1 MTTYKHFCKTL
12 FFIGISL
19 SFSLYAD
26 QQLEVLEVKT
36 SQSYEIS
43 KNLPGEL
50 LPFQQSKI
58 AFEITGRISSIY
70 VDIGDRVKKDEVLA
84 KLDDSEV
91 NANLEQ
97 AVARLDLAN
106 QVLNRFE
113 DLRKKGFISIQD
125 FDKAKSEY
133 LVAKSQVK
141 FFEVKKSQTILRA
154 PYDGFIQNR
163 FVDEGTVINGSNP
176 ILEILDA
183 NKVEAHVSIPENLVN
198 NLEVSNDYVFEIGQ
212 EKAKGKFKRLAPM
225 SASGSN
231 SRLAIFEF
239 SDFFIP
245 GSVIDLIIKIKKSEQ
260 GIWLPI
266 NSLSQS
272 EQGLWSVYTVS
283 DDGSNRVEKDLVRIL
298 HFENNYAYVSGTLK
312 DGDLVILGGYIAYF
326 MYLYGI
332 HPAWGCLLYTSPS
345 PRDVEEY
352 RMPSSA

>member
-1 MTTYKHFCKTL
+1 MTIYKHFCKTL
-12 FFIGISL
+12 FLVGISL

-125 FDKAKSEY
+125 FDKAKFEY

-312 DGDLVILGGYIAYF
+312 DGDLVILGGLSKIIEGQT
-326 MYLYGI
+326 L
-332 HPAWGCLLYTSPS
+332 
-345 PRDVEEY
+345 
-352 RMPSSA
+352 

>member
-1 MTTYKHFCKTL
+1 MTIYKHFCKTL
-12 FFIGISL
+12 FLIGISL

-312 DGDLVILGGYIAYF
+312 DGDLVILGGLSKIIEGQT
-326 MYLYGI
+326 L
-332 HPAWGCLLYTSPS
+332 
-345 PRDVEEY
+345 
-352 RMPSSA
+352 

>member
-1 MTTYKHFCKTL
+1 MTIYKHFCKTL
-12 FFIGISL
+12 FLVGISL

-50 LPFQQSKI
+50 LPFQQSRI

-70 VDIGDRVKKDEVLA
+70 VDIGDRVKKDEMLA

-198 NLEVSNDYVFEIGQ
+198 NLEVSNDYTFEIGQ
-212 EKAKGKFKRLAPM
+212 EKVIGKFKRLAPM

-239 SDFFIP
+239 TDFFIP
-245 GSVIDLIIKIKKSEQ
+245 GSVIDLIIKIRKSEQ
-260 GIWLPI
+260 GVWLPI

-312 DGDLVILGGYIAYF
+312 NGDLVILGGLSKIIEGQT
-326 MYLYGI
+326 L
-332 HPAWGCLLYTSPS
+332 
-345 PRDVEEY
+345 
-352 RMPSSA
+352 

>member
-1 MTTYKHFCKTL
+1 MTIYKHFCKTL
-12 FFIGISL
+12 FLVGISL

-70 VDIGDRVKKDEVLA
+70 VDIGDRVKKDEMLA

-283 DDGSNRVEKDLVRIL
+283 DDGLNKVEKDLVRIL

-312 DGDLVILGGYIAYF
+312 NGDLVILGGLSKIIEGQT
-326 MYLYGI
+326 L
-332 HPAWGCLLYTSPS
+332 
-345 PRDVEEY
+345 
-352 RMPSSA
+352 

>member
-1 MTTYKHFCKTL
+1 MTIYKHFCKTL
-12 FFIGISL
+12 FLVGISL

-70 VDIGDRVKKDEVLA
+70 VDIGDRVKKDEMLA

-113 DLRKKGFISIQD
+113 DLRKKGLISIQD

-212 EKAKGKFKRLAPM
+212 EKAIGKFKRLAPM

-239 SDFFIP
+239 TDFFIP
-245 GSVIDLIIKIKKSEQ
+245 GSVIDLIIKIRKSEQ
-260 GIWLPI
+260 GVWLPI

-312 DGDLVILGGYIAYF
+312 NGDLVILGGLSKIIEGQT
-326 MYLYGI
+326 L
-332 HPAWGCLLYTSPS
+332 
-345 PRDVEEY
+345 
-352 RMPSSA
+352 

>member
-1 MTTYKHFCKTL
+1 MTIYKHFCKTL
-12 FFIGISL
+12 FLVGISL

-70 VDIGDRVKKDEVLA
+70 VDIGDRVKKDEMLA

-212 EKAKGKFKRLAPM
+212 EKAIGKFKRLAPM

-245 GSVIDLIIKIKKSEQ
+245 GSVIDLVIKVQKNEQ
-260 GIWLPI
+260 GVWLPI

-312 DGDLVILGGYIAYF
+312 DGDLVILGGLSKIIEGQT
-326 MYLYGI
+326 L
-332 HPAWGCLLYTSPS
+332 
-345 PRDVEEY
+345 
-352 RMPSSA
+352 

>member
-1 MTTYKHFCKTL
+1 MTIYKHFCKTL
-12 FFIGISL
+12 FLVGISL

-26 QQLEVLEVKT
+26 QQLEVLEVKI

-198 NLEVSNDYVFEIGQ
+198 NLEVSNDYTFEIGQ
-212 EKAKGKFKRLAPM
+212 EKAIGKFKRLAPM

-245 GSVIDLIIKIKKSEQ
+245 GSVIDLIIKIKKNEQ

-312 DGDLVILGGYIAYF
+312 DGDLVILGGLSKIIEGQT
-326 MYLYGI
+326 L
-332 HPAWGCLLYTSPS
+332 
-345 PRDVEEY
+345 
-352 RMPSSA
+352 

>member
-1 MTTYKHFCKTL
+1 MTIYKHFCKTL
-12 FFIGISL
+12 FLVGISL

-106 QVLNRFE
+106 QVLDRFE
-113 DLRKKGFISIQD
+113 DLRNKGFISIQD
-125 FDKAKSEY
+125 YDKAKSEY

-198 NLEVSNDYVFEIGQ
+198 NLEVSNDYTFEIGQ
-212 EKAKGKFKRLAPM
+212 EKAIGKFKRLAPM

-239 SDFFIP
+239 TDFFIP
-245 GSVIDLIIKIKKSEQ
+245 GSVIDLILKIRKSEQ
-260 GIWLPI
+260 GVWLPI

-312 DGDLVILGGYIAYF
+312 DGDLVILGGLSKIIEGQT
-326 MYLYGI
+326 L
-332 HPAWGCLLYTSPS
+332 
-345 PRDVEEY
+345 
-352 RMPSSA
+352 

>member
-1 MTTYKHFCKTL
+1 MTIYKHFCKTL
-12 FFIGISL
+12 FLAGISL

-58 AFEITGRISSIY
+58 AFEITGRISSIF

-312 DGDLVILGGYIAYF
+312 DGDLVILGGLSKIIEGQT
-326 MYLYGI
+326 L
-332 HPAWGCLLYTSPS
+332 
-345 PRDVEEY
+345 
-352 RMPSSA
+352 

>member
-1 MTTYKHFCKTL
+1 MTIYKHFCKTL
-12 FFIGISL
+12 FLVGISL

-198 NLEVSNDYVFEIGQ
+198 NLEVSNDYFFEIGQ
-212 EKAKGKFKRLAPM
+212 EKAIGKFKRLAPM

-239 SDFFIP
+239 TDFFIP

-312 DGDLVILGGYIAYF
+312 DGDLVILGGLSKIIEGQT
-326 MYLYGI
+326 L
-332 HPAWGCLLYTSPS
+332 
-345 PRDVEEY
+345 
-352 RMPSSA
+352 

>member
-1 MTTYKHFCKTL
+1 MTINKNFCKTL
-12 FFIGISL
+12 LFLGISF

-26 QQLEVLEVKT
+26 QQIEVLEVKT
-36 SQSYEIS
+36 SQSYEIA

-58 AFEITGRISSIY
+58 AFEITGRILSIS
-70 VDIGDRVKKDEVLA
+70 VDIGDKVKKDDVLA
-84 KLDDSEV
+84 KLDDSEI
-91 NANLEQ
+91 NASLEQ
-97 AVARLDLAN
+97 AVARLDLAS
-106 QVLNRFE
+106 QVLSRFE

-125 FDKAKSEY
+125 FDEAKSEY

-154 PYDGFIQNR
+154 PYDGFVQRR

-183 NKVEAHVSIPENLVN
+183 NKVEAHVSIPENLIA
-198 NLEVSNDYVFEIGQ
+198 NLEVSNDYIFQIGNEKVF
-212 EKAKGKFKRLAPM
+212 GKFKRLAPM

-239 SDFFIP
+239 SNFFIP
-245 GSVIDLIIKIKKSEQ
+245 GSVIDLIIKINKNEN

-283 DDGSNRVEKDLVRIL
+283 NDGSNRVEKDLVRVL

-312 DGDLVILGGYIAYF
+312 DGDLVILGGLSKIIEGQT
-326 MYLYGI
+326 L
-332 HPAWGCLLYTSPS
+332 
-345 PRDVEEY
+345 
-352 RMPSSA
+352 

>member
-1 MTTYKHFCKTL
+1 MTIYKNFCKTL
-12 FFIGISL
+12 FLVGISL

-58 AFEITGRISSIY
+58 AFEITGRISSIF

-283 DDGSNRVEKDLVRIL
+283 DDGSNRVEKDFVRIL

-312 DGDLVILGGYIAYF
+312 DGDLVILGGLSKIIEGQT
-326 MYLYGI
+326 L
-332 HPAWGCLLYTSPS
+332 
-345 PRDVEEY
+345 
-352 RMPSSA
+352 

>member
-1 MTTYKHFCKTL
+1 MTIYKHFCKTL
-12 FFIGISL
+12 FFFGISL
-19 SFSLYAD
+19 SFSLYAN
-26 QQLEVLEVKT
+26 QQLEVLEVKI
-36 SQSYEIS
+36 SQSYEVS
-43 KNLPGEL
+43 KSLPGEL

-58 AFEITGRISSIY
+58 AFEISGRILSIS
-70 VDIGDRVKKDEVLA
+70 VDIGDKVKKDDVLA
-84 KLDDSEV
+84 KLDDGEI
-91 NANLEQ
+91 NASLEQ
-97 AVARLDLAN
+97 AVARLDLAT

-113 DLRKKGFISIQD
+113 DLRNKGFISIQD

-183 NKVEAHVSIPENLVN
+183 NKVEAHVSIPENLIT
-198 NLEVSNDYVFEIGQ
+198 NLEVSSDYTFEIGQ
-212 EKAKGKFKRLAPM
+212 KKVFGKFKRLAPM
-225 SASGSN
+225 STSGSN

-239 SDFFIP
+239 GDFFVP
-245 GSVIDLIIKIKKSEQ
+245 GSVIDLIIKIKKNDE

-283 DDGSNRVEKDLVRIL
+283 DDASNRVEKDLVRIL

-312 DGDLVILGGYIAYF
+312 DGDLVILGGLSKIIEGQT
-326 MYLYGI
+326 L
-332 HPAWGCLLYTSPS
+332 
-345 PRDVEEY
+345 
-352 RMPSSA
+352 

>member
-1 MTTYKHFCKTL
+1 MTIYKHFCKTL
-12 FFIGISL
+12 FLVGISL

-70 VDIGDRVKKDEVLA
+70 VDIGDRVKKDEMLA

-212 EKAKGKFKRLAPM
+212 EKAIGKFKRLAPM

-239 SDFFIP
+239 TDFFIP
-245 GSVIDLIIKIKKSEQ
+245 GSVIDLIIKIRKSEQ
-260 GIWLPI
+260 GVWLPI

-298 HFENNYAYVSGTLK
+298 HFENNYAYVSGTL
-312 DGDLVILGGYIAYF
+312 
-326 MYLYGI
+326 
-332 HPAWGCLLYTSPS
+332 
-345 PRDVEEY
+345 
-352 RMPSSA
+352 

>member
-1 MTTYKHFCKTL
+1 MTIYKHFCKTL
-12 FFIGISL
+12 FLVGISL

-70 VDIGDRVKKDEVLA
+70 VDIGDRVKKDDALA

-198 NLEVSNDYVFEIGQ
+198 NLEVSNDYTFEIGQ
-212 EKAKGKFKRLAPM
+212 EKAIGKFKRLAPM

-312 DGDLVILGGYIAYF
+312 DGDLVILGGLSKIIEGQT
-326 MYLYGI
+326 L
-332 HPAWGCLLYTSPS
+332 
-345 PRDVEEY
+345 
-352 RMPSSA
+352 

>member
-1 MTTYKHFCKTL
+1 MTIYKHFCKTL
-12 FFIGISL
+12 FLVGISL

-58 AFEITGRISSIY
+58 AFEITGRISSIF

-91 NANLEQ
+91 NANLDQ

-245 GSVIDLIIKIKKSEQ
+245 GSVIDLIIKIEKSEQ

-312 DGDLVILGGYIAYF
+312 DGDLVILGGLSKIIEGQT
-326 MYLYGI
+326 L
-332 HPAWGCLLYTSPS
+332 
-345 PRDVEEY
+345 
-352 RMPSSA
+352 

>member
-12 FFIGISL
+12 FLVGISL

-58 AFEITGRISSIY
+58 AFEITGRISSIF

-198 NLEVSNDYVFEIGQ
+198 NLEVSNDYFFEIGQ

-312 DGDLVILGGYIAYF
+312 DGDLVILGGLSKIIEGQT
-326 MYLYGI
+326 L
-332 HPAWGCLLYTSPS
+332 
-345 PRDVEEY
+345 
-352 RMPSSA
+352 

>member
-12 FFIGISL
+12 FLVGISL

-245 GSVIDLIIKIKKSEQ
+245 GSVIDLIIKIRKSEQ
-260 GIWLPI
+260 GVWLPI

-312 DGDLVILGGYIAYF
+312 DGDLVILGGLSKIIEGQT
-326 MYLYGI
+326 L
-332 HPAWGCLLYTSPS
+332 
-345 PRDVEEY
+345 
-352 RMPSSA
+352 

>member
-1 MTTYKHFCKTL
+1 MTIYKHFCKTL
-12 FFIGISL
+12 FLVGISL

-70 VDIGDRVKKDEVLA
+70 VDIGDRVKKDDVLA

-106 QVLNRFE
+106 QVLTRFE

-198 NLEVSNDYVFEIGQ
+198 NLEVSNDYTFEIGQ
-212 EKAKGKFKRLAPM
+212 EKAIGKFKRLAPM

-312 DGDLVILGGYIAYF
+312 DGDLVILGGLSKIIEGQT
-326 MYLYGI
+326 L
-332 HPAWGCLLYTSPS
+332 
-345 PRDVEEY
+345 
-352 RMPSSA
+352 

>member
-1 MTTYKHFCKTL
+1 MTIYKHFCKTL
-12 FFIGISL
+12 FLVGISL

-70 VDIGDRVKKDEVLA
+70 VDIGDRVKKDEMLA

-198 NLEVSNDYVFEIGQ
+198 NLEVSNDYTFVIGQ
-212 EKAKGKFKRLAPM
+212 EKAIGKFKRLAPM

-312 DGDLVILGGYIAYF
+312 DGDLVILGGLSKIIEGQT
-326 MYLYGI
+326 L
-332 HPAWGCLLYTSPS
+332 
-345 PRDVEEY
+345 
-352 RMPSSA
+352 

>member
-1 MTTYKHFCKTL
+1 MTIYKHFCKTL
-12 FFIGISL
+12 FLVGISL

-58 AFEITGRISSIY
+58 AFEITGRISSIF

-212 EKAKGKFKRLAPM
+212 EKAKGKFRRLAPM

-312 DGDLVILGGYIAYF
+312 DGDLVILGGLSKIIEGQT
-326 MYLYGI
+326 L
-332 HPAWGCLLYTSPS
+332 
-345 PRDVEEY
+345 
-352 RMPSSA
+352 

>member
-1 MTTYKHFCKTL
+1 L
-12 FFIGISL
+12 VGISL

-70 VDIGDRVKKDEVLA
+70 VDIGDRVKKDDVLA

-91 NANLEQ
+91 KANLEQ

-198 NLEVSNDYVFEIGQ
+198 NLKVSNDYTFEIGQ
-212 EKAKGKFKRLAPM
+212 EKAIGKFKRLAPM

-245 GSVIDLIIKIKKSEQ
+245 GSIIDLIIKIRKSEQ
-260 GIWLPI
+260 GVWLPI

-312 DGDLVILGGYIAYF
+312 DGDLVILGGLSKIIEGQT
-326 MYLYGI
+326 L
-332 HPAWGCLLYTSPS
+332 
-345 PRDVEEY
+345 
-352 RMPSSA
+352 

>member
-1 MTTYKHFCKTL
+1 MTIYKHFCKTL
-12 FFIGISL
+12 FLVGISL

-58 AFEITGRISSIY
+58 AFEITGRISSIF

-212 EKAKGKFKRLAPM
+212 EKAIGKFKRLAPM

-312 DGDLVILGGYIAYF
+312 DGDLVILGGLSKIIEGQT
-326 MYLYGI
+326 L
-332 HPAWGCLLYTSPS
+332 
-345 PRDVEEY
+345 
-352 RMPSSA
+352 

>member
-58 AFEITGRISSIY
+58 AFEITGRISSIF

-312 DGDLVILGGYIAYF
+312 DGDLVILGGLSKIIEGQT
-326 MYLYGI
+326 L
-332 HPAWGCLLYTSPS
+332 
-345 PRDVEEY
+345 
-352 RMPSSA
+352 

>member
-1 MTTYKHFCKTL
+1 MTIYKHFCKTL
-12 FFIGISL
+12 FLVGISL

-70 VDIGDRVKKDEVLA
+70 VDIGDRVKKDEMLA

-113 DLRKKGFISIQD
+113 DLRKKGFISIQY
-125 FDKAKSEY
+125 FDEAKSEY

-312 DGDLVILGGYIAYF
+312 DGDLVILGGLSKIIEGQT
-326 MYLYGI
+326 L
-332 HPAWGCLLYTSPS
+332 
-345 PRDVEEY
+345 
-352 RMPSSA
+352 

>member
-1 MTTYKHFCKTL
+1 MTIYKHFCKTL
-12 FFIGISL
+12 FLIGISL

-70 VDIGDRVKKDEVLA
+70 VDIGDRVKKDDVLA
-84 KLDDSEV
+84 KLDGSEV

-312 DGDLVILGGYIAYF
+312 DGDLVILGGLSKIIEGQT
-326 MYLYGI
+326 L
-332 HPAWGCLLYTSPS
+332 
-345 PRDVEEY
+345 
-352 RMPSSA
+352 

>member
-1 MTTYKHFCKTL
+1 MTIYKHFCKTL
-12 FFIGISL
+12 FLIGISL

-58 AFEITGRISSIY
+58 AFEITGRISSIF

-163 FVDEGTVINGSNP
+163 FVDEGTVINGRNP

-183 NKVEAHVSIPENLVN
+183 NKHEAHVSIPENLITN
-198 NLEVSNDYVFEIGQ
+198 FEVSNDNAFDIGQ
-212 EKAKGKFKRLAPM
+212 EKVFGKF
-225 SASGSN
+225 
-231 SRLAIFEF
+231 
-239 SDFFIP
+239 
-245 GSVIDLIIKIKKSEQ
+245 
-260 GIWLPI
+260 
-266 NSLSQS
+266 
-272 EQGLWSVYTVS
+272 
-283 DDGSNRVEKDLVRIL
+283 
-298 HFENNYAYVSGTLK
+298 
-312 DGDLVILGGYIAYF
+312 
-326 MYLYGI
+326 
-332 HPAWGCLLYTSPS
+332 
-345 PRDVEEY
+345 
-352 RMPSSA
+352 

>member
-12 FFIGISL
+12 FLVGISL

-70 VDIGDRVKKDEVLA
+70 VDIGDRVKKDDVLA

-91 NANLEQ
+91 KANLEQ

-198 NLEVSNDYVFEIGQ
+198 NLKVSNDYTFEIGQ
-212 EKAKGKFKRLAPM
+212 EKAIGKFKRLAPM

-245 GSVIDLIIKIKKSEQ
+245 GSIIDLIIKIRKSEQ
-260 GIWLPI
+260 GVWLPI

-312 DGDLVILGGYIAYF
+312 DGDLVILGGLSKIIEGQT
-326 MYLYGI
+326 L
-332 HPAWGCLLYTSPS
+332 
-345 PRDVEEY
+345 
-352 RMPSSA
+352 

>member
-1 MTTYKHFCKTL
+1 MTIYKHFCKTL
-12 FFIGISL
+12 FLVGISL

-70 VDIGDRVKKDEVLA
+70 VDIGDRVKKDDVLA

-198 NLEVSNDYVFEIGQ
+198 NLEVSNDYFFEIGQ

-272 EQGLWSVYTVS
+272 EQGLWSVYTIS

-312 DGDLVILGGYIAYF
+312 DGDLVILGGLSKIIEGQT
-326 MYLYGI
+326 L
-332 HPAWGCLLYTSPS
+332 
-345 PRDVEEY
+345 
-352 RMPSSA
+352 

>member
-12 FFIGISL
+12 FLLGISL
-19 SFSLYAD
+19 SFLLYAD

-58 AFEITGRISSIY
+58 AFEITGRISSIF

-198 NLEVSNDYVFEIGQ
+198 NLEVSNDYTFEIGQ
-212 EKAKGKFKRLAPM
+212 QKAIGKFKRLAPM

-260 GIWLPI
+260 GVWLPI

-312 DGDLVILGGYIAYF
+312 DGDLVILGGLSKIIEGQT
-326 MYLYGI
+326 L
-332 HPAWGCLLYTSPS
+332 
-345 PRDVEEY
+345 
-352 RMPSSA
+352 

>member
-1 MTTYKHFCKTL
+1 MTIYKHFCKTL
-12 FFIGISL
+12 FLVGISL

-245 GSVIDLIIKIKKSEQ
+245 GSVIDLIMKIKKSEQ

-312 DGDLVILGGYIAYF
+312 DGDLVILGGLSKIIEGQT
-326 MYLYGI
+326 L
-332 HPAWGCLLYTSPS
+332 
-345 PRDVEEY
+345 
-352 RMPSSA
+352 

>member
-1 MTTYKHFCKTL
+1 MTIYKHFCKTL
-12 FFIGISL
+12 FLVGISL

-58 AFEITGRISSIY
+58 AFEITGRISSIF

-198 NLEVSNDYVFEIGQ
+198 NLEVSNDYFFEIGQ

-312 DGDLVILGGYIAYF
+312 DGDLVILGGLSKIIEGQT
-326 MYLYGI
+326 L
-332 HPAWGCLLYTSPS
+332 
-345 PRDVEEY
+345 
-352 RMPSSA
+352 

>member
-1 MTTYKHFCKTL
+1 MTIYKHFCKTL
-12 FFIGISL
+12 FLVGISL

-70 VDIGDRVKKDEVLA
+70 VDIGDRVKKDDVLA

-212 EKAKGKFKRLAPM
+212 EKAIGKFKRLAPM

-239 SDFFIP
+239 TDFFIP
-245 GSVIDLIIKIKKSEQ
+245 GSVIDLIIKIRKSEQ
-260 GIWLPI
+260 GVWLPI

-312 DGDLVILGGYIAYF
+312 DGDLVILGGLSKIIEGQT
-326 MYLYGI
+326 L
-332 HPAWGCLLYTSPS
+332 
-345 PRDVEEY
+345 
-352 RMPSSA
+352 

>member
-1 MTTYKHFCKTL
+1 MTIYKHFCKTL
-12 FFIGISL
+12 FLVGISL

-198 NLEVSNDYVFEIGQ
+198 NLEVSNDYTFEIGQ
-212 EKAKGKFKRLAPM
+212 EKAIGKFKRLAPM

-312 DGDLVILGGYIAYF
+312 DGDLVILGGLSKIIEGQT
-326 MYLYGI
+326 L
-332 HPAWGCLLYTSPS
+332 
-345 PRDVEEY
+345 
-352 RMPSSA
+352 

>member
-1 MTTYKHFCKTL
+1 MTIYNHFCKTL
-12 FFIGISL
+12 FLVGISL

-58 AFEITGRISSIY
+58 AFEITGRISSIF
-70 VDIGDRVKKDEVLA
+70 VDIGDRVKKDEMLA

-312 DGDLVILGGYIAYF
+312 DGDLVILGGLSKIIEGQT
-326 MYLYGI
+326 L
-332 HPAWGCLLYTSPS
+332 
-345 PRDVEEY
+345 
-352 RMPSSA
+352 

>member
-1 MTTYKHFCKTL
+1 MTFYKLFCKTL
-12 FFIGISL
+12 FLVGISM

-70 VDIGDRVKKDEVLA
+70 VVIGDRVKKDEMLA

-198 NLEVSNDYVFEIGQ
+198 NLEVSNDYTFEIGQ
-212 EKAKGKFKRLAPM
+212 EKAIGKFKRLAPM

-239 SDFFIP
+239 TDFFIP
-245 GSVIDLIIKIKKSEQ
+245 GSVIDLIIKIRKSEQ
-260 GIWLPI
+260 GVWLPI

-283 DDGSNRVEKDLVRIL
+283 DDGSIRVEKDLVRIL

-312 DGDLVILGGYIAYF
+312 NGDLVILGGLSKIIEGQT
-326 MYLYGI
+326 L
-332 HPAWGCLLYTSPS
+332 
-345 PRDVEEY
+345 
-352 RMPSSA
+352 